1 VTVEAR
7 TSTQRAPRR
16 QSFLEDS
23 GGKTM
28 INKTLMFMYR
38 LITSPF
44 VFAFFMLAQI
54 VIGLCT
60 TALYVTGSLNFK
72 NAVNGNIDEN

>member
-1 VTVEAR
+1 
-7 TSTQRAPRR
+7 
-16 QSFLEDS
+16 
-23 GGKTM
+23 M